1 MTAAN
6 VNVEGPLAENSALVD
21 EVMAFHGHLCPG
33 ASLGFRVGEV
43 VLQRLGRHSK
53 QNQLVGVVETNLCSI
68 DPIQYLTCCTFGKR
82 NLIYRDHG
90 KSIFTFWRRSD
101 GSGIRIVA
109 NPDGVG
115 ARNPELWEIHERIH
129 AKTATPEEIEHFET
143 TQAGRQRDILVAD
156 LDDLFRIEE
165 PTEEMPPAP
174 APLAPVFCARCGEPT
189 LGSHVQQVGD
199 EQLCRPCSEVVAAAG
214 A

>member
-1 MTAAN
+1 MTA
-6 VNVEGPLAENSALVD
+6 VNVTVDGPLAENRELVD

-53 QNQLVGVVETNLCSI
+53 QNQLVGVVETNLCAV
-68 DPIQYLTCCTFGKR
+68 DPIQYLTGCTFGKR
-82 NLIYRDHG
+82 NLIHRDHG
-90 KSIFTFWRRSD
+90 KSIFAFWRRSD

-109 NPDGVG
+109 NPEGVG

-143 TQAGRQRDILVAD
+143 TQAERQRRILVAD
-156 LDDLFRIEE
+156 VHELFRIEE
-165 PTEEMPPAP
+165 LAEQPPPAP
-174 APLAPVFCARCGEPT
+174 APRAPVFCARCGEPT
-189 LGSHVQQVGD
+189 LGSHVRQVGD
-199 EQLCRPCSEVVAAAG
+199 EQLCQPCSEAIAAAT
-214 A
+214 